1 MPYIQCNIQSGLSAE
16 KKRNLAL
23 ELTKAVHESLGPPIQ
38 YIHVAVTETP
48 SRQFVESGQVDFG
61 YGSALA
67 ALMFALSLVL
77 TSGYLR
83 YTQRRA

>member
-23 ELTKAVHESLGPPIQ
+23 ELTRAVHESLGSPIR

-48 SRQFVESGQVDFG
+48 TGQFVESGQIG
-61 YGSALA
+61 LAYGPASHA
-67 ALMFALSLVL
+67 
-77 TSGYLR
+77 
-83 YTQRRA
+83 TQRAKS

>member
-23 ELTKAVHESLGPPIQ
+23 ELTKVVHESLGSPIQ

-48 SRQFVESGQVDFG
+48 SGQFVESGQVDFA
-61 YGSALA
+61 YGSADRA
-67 ALMFALSLVL
+67 
-77 TSGYLR
+77 
-83 YTQRRA
+83 TQRANS

>member
-23 ELTKAVHESLGPPIQ
+23 ELTRAVHESLGSPIR

-48 SRQFVESGQVDFG
+48 TGQFVESGQIDLA
-61 YGSALA
+61 YGPASRA
-67 ALMFALSLVL
+67 
-77 TSGYLR
+77 
-83 YTQRRA
+83 TQRAKS